1 MLRTYDFIIMAR
13 RDEMQFGKIE
23 NALLNSVDE
32 VIYTDMHKLSF
43 MASKELLLVEAQ
55 SEDSPFHHKIVPKM
69 IKYSAVRK
77 MLNGSWEDISEGEIL
92 DVEW

>member
-13 RDEMQFGKIE
+13 RDEVLLGKIE

-32 VIYTDMHKLSF
+32 VIYTNMHKLSF
-43 MASKELLLVEAQ
+43 MASKELLLVEAR
-55 SEDSPFHHKIVPKM
+55 SEDSSFHHKIVPKM

>member
-1 MLRTYDFIIMAR
+1 MLRTYDFALMAQK
-13 RDEMQFGKIE
+13 DEVLLRKIE
-23 NALLNSVDE
+23 NALLNSADE

-43 MASKELLLVEAQ
+43 MASKELLLVEAR
-55 SEDSPFHHKIVPKM
+55 SENSPVHHKIVPKM